1 MSSLSSL
8 MALRVVA
15 LVLTTP
21 TARALTP
28 PTRVLP
34 GRRAVAVAAAPAAL
48 PTLAA
53 ACAVP
58 TCLGFYKREYGVSYG
73 YGLSIAA
80 AAGLV
85 LKRSP
90 RASRDRTRS
99 STSATA

>member
-1 MSSLSSL
+1 
-8 MALRVVA
+8 MARVVVS

-21 TARALTP
+21 TALALTP

-73 YGLSIAA
+73 STLC
-80 AAGLV
+80 
-85 LKRSP
+85 RNQPP
-90 RASRDRTRS
+90 RHRRNVSFSRCHL
-99 STSATA
+99 

>member
-1 MSSLSSL
+1 VSSLSFGFVEAA

-15 LVLTTP
+15 LIA

-34 GRRAVAVAAAPAAL
+34 GRRAVVAAAAPAAL

-73 YGLSIAA
+73 STLC
-80 AAGLV
+80 
-85 LKRSP
+85 RNQPP
-90 RASRDRTRS
+90 RHRRNVSFSRCHL
-99 STSATA
+99 

>member
-1 MSSLSSL
+1 

-15 LVLTTP
+15 LLT

-34 GRRAVAVAAAPAAL
+34 GRRAVAVSAAPAAL

-58 TCLGFYKREYGVSYG
+58 TCLGFWKREYGVSYG
-73 YGLSIAA
+73 YGLSI
-80 AAGLV
+80 
-85 LKRSP
+85 
-90 RASRDRTRS
+90 DRGPWTP
-99 STSATA
+99 

>member
-1 MSSLSSL
+1 
-8 MALRVVA
+8 MARVVVS

-53 ACAVP
+53 ACALP

-73 YGLSIAA
+73 STLC
-80 AAGLV
+80 
-85 LKRSP
+85 RNQPP
-90 RASRDRTRS
+90 RHGRNVSFSRCHL
-99 STSATA
+99 